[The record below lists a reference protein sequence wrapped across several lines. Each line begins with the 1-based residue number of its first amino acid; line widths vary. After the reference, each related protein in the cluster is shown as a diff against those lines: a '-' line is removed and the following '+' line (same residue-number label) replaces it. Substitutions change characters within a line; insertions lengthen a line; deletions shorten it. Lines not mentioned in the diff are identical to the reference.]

1 MGKVL
6 WKNLSFLDGDV
17 FTIFNDYYCK
27 SSNQTEL
34 SMENALSICK
44 EDTNC
49 AMVSTLECTK
59 EDSIY
64 GLCNRSTE
72 LIPKLEACT
81 LWKIGN
87 KTTSEIP
94 KRVNIFNLGDHRF
107 KTWFLQKFYSPTL
120 PWWTKKWRRD
130 RCRLRR

>member
-1 MGKVL
+1 MSLKY
-6 WKNLSFLDGDV
+6 KSFQKHYCLNY
-17 FTIFNDYYCK
+17 FTAFFHFSDANFFTTVNNTYCK
-27 SSNQTEL
+27 SSYQTEL
-34 SMENALSICK
+34 GFANATSKCK

-94 KRVNIFNLGDHRF
+94 KRVNIF
-107 KTWFLQKFYSPTL
+107 KSW
-120 PWWTKKWRRD
+120 
-130 RCRLRR
+130 